1 MWDCKNTT
9 DRFLHNDGRLSNLRR
24 RLSYGARVWMQA
36 FAVFPCIRFEEG
48 IGRKDNAVEAVR
60 LFAAQSPQFS
70 F

>member
-1 MWDCKNTT
+1 MERWAECKL
-9 DRFLHNDGRLSNLRR
+9 F
-24 RLSYGARVWMQA
+24 
-36 FAVFPCIRFEEG
+36 VFPCIRFEEG